1 MSNKKTGSY
10 VYILNKKTKA
20 SKILHRE
27 TLNKAKFEGLS
38 YFYEEDEPFYRFTKI
53 PFPHLFY
60 VSPSYIVYVEYAR
73 LKDKSIPY
81 TIELTDFDKDVTED
95 IELFQEVFGKDFV
108 YDRDARSKTKD
119 RPKREQRKGVRE
131 KKGKQERM
139 SYYKKYGI

>member
-10 VYILNKKTKA
+10 VYIINKKTKA
-20 SKILHRE
+20 SDILHRE

-81 TIELTDFDKDVTED
+81 TIELTDFDKDVTKD
-95 IELFQEVFGKDFV
+95 IELFQKVFGKDFV

-119 RPKREQRKGVRE
+119 KPKREQRKGVRE
-131 KKGKQERM
+131 KKSKQARM